1 MIESLWH
8 AHRDDIFRYLD
19 RRLNDA
25 EQANDLTQEVFL
37 TVLRQG
43 EALETIDN
51 VEGWLYRVAR
61 NRLIDHTRKTT
72 EDRLPHNAE
81 PVREDDREDDRD
93 AVGHLVG
100 GIGLCLRNLI
110 AEYDAMETQVLLDV
124 FTGRVTQK
132 EAAIEQGIP
141 YSTFKSRVQKARSV
155 ITERFQDVCCEAL
168 IRNRHGDVIN
178 CRPVTTAMS
187 SDC

>member
-19 RRLNDA
+19 RRLDDT

-43 EALETIDN
+43 EAVDDIEN
-51 VEGWLYRVAR
+51 PEGWLFRVAR
-61 NRLIDHTRKTT
+61 NELIDHTRKTT
-72 EDRLPHNAE
+72 EDRLHRNAIPAPADE
-81 PVREDDREDDRD
+81 VDGVD
-93 AVGHLVG
+93 HLVG
-100 GIGLCLRNLI
+100 GIGLCLRSLI
-110 AEYDAMETQVLLDV
+110 AEYDAMDTEVLMDV
-124 FTGRVTQK
+124 FTGRITQK
-132 EAAIEQGIP
+132 EAAAAQGLP

-155 ITERFQDVCCEAL
+155 ITERFREACCERL

-178 CRPVTTAMS
+178 CRPVPDLRLSA
-187 SDC
+187 DEC